1 MCWNPAKR
9 TNEDVSSWGEKFVCA
24 FLGFS
29 SCVYTHTKKYLTQ
42 RRIRQCKFWMALHR
56 TRKERN
62 DKVWYLRTM
71 ISQVAKRLIYLSSAV
86 FARNFLVVFL
96 VVCFFS
102 FFFSFSELSTRCISY
117 YFADVTK
124 PCCIKFVISS
134 PNISF
139 DLGTTIPKTV
149 PRFDKYFSS
158 SNNLIK

>member
-102 FFFSFSELSTRCISY
+102 FFFFIFRIEYTLYLILFCWRYKTLLYKVCNFITKYIIWLGDYYTENRSSIWQIFLEL
-117 YFADVTK
+117 
-124 PCCIKFVISS
+124 
-134 PNISF
+134 
-139 DLGTTIPKTV
+139 
-149 PRFDKYFSS
+149 
-158 SNNLIK
+158 